1 MNMPEFFGRQF
12 SNIDTDFLQEL
23 RNLSA
28 EGCIYTRLWRDEIDE
43 FGFCRIQFRPEEIV
57 KYVDSLDAY
66 DEFQGYVDQGNS
78 ADKALDNISN
88 NKIKRRVR
96 DYNEWTEDIGQPETK
111 FSPAAFL
118 TDELESLVCGG
129 KPDRYEFLQESY
141 TGDRRFLLTE
151 IIEGFHQ
158 SVSILN
164 DRDGDRPSF
173 EITCEQDV
181 QDLLF
186 AIMKPIF
193 PDSRP
198 EEYTPKHATTSKR
211 IDFVIPE
218 ISTVIEAKYVRGSSH
233 ISDLPD
239 ELKIDI
245 ESYHKHTDCSQ
256 MIGVVWDGD
265 SHISDRANF
274 EKDLTGPR
282 TIDGTE
288 FQVEV
293 RVIP

>member
-1 MNMPEFFGRQF
+1 MPEFFGREF
-12 SNIDTDFLQEL
+12 SHLNKDLLNDL
-23 RNLSA
+23 RDLESD
-28 EGCIYTRLWRDEIDE
+28 GCIYTQLWREEIE
-43 FGFCRIQFRPEEIV
+43 KFGFCRIQFTPDEIV
-57 KYVDSLDAY
+57 KYVDTLDAY
-66 DEFQGYVDQGNS
+66 NEFQRYIDQGDS
-78 ADKALDNISN
+78 PPDALSEISN

-96 DYNEWTEDIGQPETK
+96 EYNEWTEEIGQPETK
-111 FSPAAFL
+111 YSPAAFY
-118 TDELESLVCGG
+118 TEELESLICGS
-129 KPDRYEFLQESY
+129 KPDRCEFLQESY

-164 DRDGDRPSF
+164 DRDGDRPDF

-218 ISTVIEAKYVRGSSH
+218 ISTVIEAKYVRNSSH
-233 ISDLPD
+233 VGDIPD

-245 ESYHKHTDCSQ
+245 ESYHKHTECSR
-256 MIGVVWDGD
+256 MIAVVWDGD
-265 SHISDRANF
+265 SHISDRDNF

-293 RVIP
+293 RVIT